1 MPASSVTV
9 YYKHLVVIYCRGRDV
24 MKSESEMIENALAAL
39 ENTSQGRKHFVS
51 EWLDS
56 DVRSEGSRGESGVG
70 CGCGCLLRSFE

>member
-1 MPASSVTV
+1 
-9 YYKHLVVIYCRGRDV
+9 

-39 ENTSQGRKHFVS
+39 ENASQDRKPFVS